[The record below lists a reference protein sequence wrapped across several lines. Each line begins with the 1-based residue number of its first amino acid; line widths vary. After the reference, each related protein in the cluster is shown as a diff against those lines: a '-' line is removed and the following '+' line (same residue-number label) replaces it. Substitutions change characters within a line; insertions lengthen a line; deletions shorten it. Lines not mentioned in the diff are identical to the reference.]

1 MPGAKVIN
9 ANVEDLGGYGLPGMN
24 LYPKDS
30 PSTATLYLWL
40 PSGDTDKEITINGYS
55 GKVTAGNSA
64 TLEAITIDRDMAY
77 NPNTHKDKSIKIAPD
92 VTFTIN
98 ADNASVIDLTIKPGG
113 KLLTEKQL
121 EVKGRFTVEL
131 KAKDANWITFCS
143 PVPLN
148 LLYQR
153 WATELNS
160 SDLFLKSGFTTAND
174 QKWTLEQSLKENT
187 PYLIGVPTAV
197 LGCTLY
203 AQNVTIPKGE
213 DISIDPPSG
222 FDNNLLFRANTSLT
236 EQELTNIYVLDDYN
250 SKQAIVLKDNYTL
263 KPFEAYFIASPASP
277 TTPAIESQG
286 EPGKV
291 TSPELR
297 AAPDDIIMPQK
308 LTLKQPHSGK
318 GSFTV
323 KKEGQV
329 AYGFALPGETVTLE
343 LKPNANYYISDD
355 LIKVYETGKS
365 TSTIQFNGSDNTRTF
380 TMPNAPVTIEVEFRK
395 ELTINP
401 DKGQVVYAD
410 EEIKNYHPTYTVEGI
425 TEADGNVNFT
435 GNLGVVENKDVYTID
450 KGDLSAVNYT
460 LDVKSDVTVT
470 KLTDKKAADAVAK
483 LDGSPVIT
491 NGWYSTNPVTL
502 IAPSGFLIK
511 QTSVSSA
518 SLSLRDAADAD
529 GYTDKLTF
537 TEQGE
542 HTVVYSLKRK
552 ATNKEYGGKSITYR
566 LDYSN
571 PDFEIN
577 VYKGKIT
584 MTLTDWASGLASYSY
599 SWDGGKEQH
608 ADNLTSAPKKLDI
621 TLPGGAG
628 THTLSITLKDQAG
641 NMKEVKDQKVT
652 LEDTY
657 VPDVPDVP
665 DDGEGGNG
673 GSGEPDPDEPV
684 NPDPDEPVANEAIQ
698 APALGIYVENGKLCL
713 EASQPCRVMICNYQG
728 GAVMIRQ
735 IPSGKTRLYELP
747 AGQYIVSLSAPYLP
761 QGKVTQK
768 VMVW

>member
-1 MPGAKVIN
+1 MKHYI
-9 ANVEDLGGYGLPGMN
+9 L
-24 LYPKDS
+24 
-30 PSTATLYLWL
+30 
-40 PSGDTDKEITINGYS
+40 
-55 GKVTAGNSA
+55 
-64 TLEAITIDRDMAY
+64 
-77 NPNTHKDKSIKIAPD
+77 
-92 VTFTIN
+92 
-98 ADNASVIDLTIKPGG
+98 
-113 KLLTEKQL
+113 
-121 EVKGRFTVEL
+121 
-131 KAKDANWITFCS
+131 
-143 PVPLN
+143 
-148 LLYQR
+148 
-153 WATELNS
+153 
-160 SDLFLKSGFTTAND
+160 
-174 QKWTLEQSLKENT
+174 
-187 PYLIGVPTAV
+187 
-197 LGCTLY
+197 
-203 AQNVTIPKGE
+203 
-213 DISIDPPSG
+213 
-222 FDNNLLFRANTSLT
+222 
-236 EQELTNIYVLDDYN
+236 YVL
-250 SKQAIVLKDNYTL
+250 SCLLAL
-263 KPFEAYFIASPASP
+263 AASLPLSA
-277 TTPAIESQG
+277 Q
-286 EPGKV
+286 
-291 TSPELR
+291 ELR
-297 AAPDDIIMPQK
+297 AMPPDIIMPQK

-323 KKEGQV
+323 EGDQV

-343 LKPNANYYISDD
+343 LEPNTTNGYLVDKS
-355 LIKVYETGKS
+355 LIKVYETGNPNKVITLS
-365 TSTIQFNGSDNTRTF
+365 GSDNTLTF
-380 TMPNAPVTIEVEFRK
+380 TMPNAPVTIEVEFMK

-401 DKGQVVYAD
+401 DAGQVVYAD

-425 TEADGNVNFT
+425 TEADGNVIFT

-450 KGDLSAVNYT
+450 KGDLKAANYT

-470 KLTDKKAADAVAK
+470 KLTDKNAADAVAK
-483 LDGSPVIT
+483 LDDSPVIT

-542 HTVVYSLKRK
+542 HTVYYSLKRNGMD
-552 ATNKEYGGKSITYR
+552 NKVYGGKSITYK

-571 PDFEIN
+571 PDFEIIM
-577 VYKGKIT
+577 YKGKIT

-599 SWDGGKEQH
+599 SWDGGNEQH

-641 NMKEVKDQKVT
+641 NKTEVIEREVTVKES
-652 LEDTY
+652 Y
-657 VPDVPDVP
+657 VPDVP

-698 APALGIYVENGKLCL
+698 APALGISVENGKLCL
-713 EASQPCRVMICNYQG
+713 EASQPCRVSIYNYQG

-747 AGQYIVSLSAPYLP
+747 AGQYIVRLSAPHLP

-768 VMVW
+768 VRVW